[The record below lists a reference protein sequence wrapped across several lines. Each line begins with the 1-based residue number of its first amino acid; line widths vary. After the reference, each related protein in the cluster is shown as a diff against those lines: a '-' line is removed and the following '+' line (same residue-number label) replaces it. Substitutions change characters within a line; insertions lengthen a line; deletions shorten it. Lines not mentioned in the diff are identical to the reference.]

1 MNDKYKQFLNSDNS
15 LLARFKEVAPG
26 SNEHCKNVSTICE
39 AVGME
44 LELDVDL
51 MRLVGRLHDIG
62 KINNPLHFSENQSAK
77 ENIHD
82 DLEPQISYHLI
93 TRHVADGVMILFQH
107 DVPAEPIKI
116 ISEHHGDTVLH
127 QFHKKD
133 PESPEDNYRY
143 KSRKPT
149 STEAVIL
156 MIVDS
161 VEATSRAVFIKRGFD
176 ENNGEFI
183 TRAIDETIERLD
195 DDDQLD
201 NILHGTIKQIKKI
214 LSKELESIYHKRV
227 SYDDED
233 LEENDKKQN
242 K

>member
-1 MNDKYKQFLNSDNS
+1 MGDDYKKFLSSDNS

-26 SNEHCKNVSTICE
+26 SNEHCKNVSAICE
-39 AVGME
+39 AVAIE

-51 MRLVGRLHDIG
+51 MKLVGRLHDVG
-62 KINNPLHFSENQSAK
+62 KINNPLHFSENQSSK

-82 DLEPQISYHLI
+82 DLEAQISYHLI

-107 DVPAEPIKI
+107 DVPAKAIKI
-116 ISEHHGDTVLH
+116 VSEHHGDTVLH

-133 PESPEDNYRY
+133 PEAPEDNYRY

-149 STEAVIL
+149 TPEAVVL

-161 VEATSRAVFIKRGFD
+161 VEATSRAAFIKRGFD

-183 TRAIDETIERLD
+183 ARAIDETIERLD
-195 DDDQLD
+195 DDDQID
-201 NILHGTIKQIKKI
+201 KILHGTIKKIRRI

-227 SYDDED
+227 SYTDED
-233 LEENDKKQN
+233 LEENDKKEN